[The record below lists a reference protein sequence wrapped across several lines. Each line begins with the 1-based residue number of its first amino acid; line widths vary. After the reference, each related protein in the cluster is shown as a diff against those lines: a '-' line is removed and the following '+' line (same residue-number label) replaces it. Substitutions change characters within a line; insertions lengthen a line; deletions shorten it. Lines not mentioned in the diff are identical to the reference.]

1 MAKPCSHCRLASSA
15 PACRPSEYDLLSSL
29 PENMMTMAS
38 KPLGT
43 HDVAAQN
50 KRVLIVDDDIE
61 LSLLYESLLQAQNY
75 QTTTAENGV
84 QALECL
90 RTMEVD
96 AILCDLDMPEM
107 SGDLLYA
114 EVGRTW
120 PGLEKRFL
128 FVTGNA
134 GNPIYE
140 AFLKRTNP
148 KLLSK
153 PVTMDRLLEQ
163 LQVVMDSQAGS

>member
-1 MAKPCSHCRLASSA
+1 
-15 PACRPSEYDLLSSL
+15 
-29 PENMMTMAS
+29 MMTMESQADE
-38 KPLGT
+38 T
-43 HDVAAQN
+43 RDVAAQS

-61 LSLLYESLLQAQNY
+61 LLLLYESLLQAHDY

-90 RTMEVD
+90 RKLEVD

-107 SGDLLYA
+107 SGDLLYT
-114 EVGRTW
+114 EVGRAW

-140 AFLKRTNP
+140 AFLMRTKP
-148 KLLSK
+148 TVLAK
-153 PVTMDRLLEQ
+153 PVTMNHLLEQ
-163 LQVVMDSQAGS
+163 LQGVLDAQSAS

>member
-1 MAKPCSHCRLASSA
+1 MM
-15 PACRPSEYDLLSSL
+15 
-29 PENMMTMAS
+29 NMGS
-38 KPLGT
+38 KARGAR
-43 HDVAAQN
+43 DVAAQD

-61 LSLLYESLLQAQNY
+61 LLLVYESLLQAHDY

-90 RTMEVD
+90 RNMEVD

-114 EVGRTW
+114 EVGRAW
-120 PGLEKRFL
+120 PGLAKRFL

-140 AFLKRTNP
+140 EFLKRTNP
-148 KLLSK
+148 NVLSK

-163 LQVVMDSQAGS
+163 LQAVLKLQTAN

>member
-1 MAKPCSHCRLASSA
+1 
-15 PACRPSEYDLLSSL
+15 
-29 PENMMTMAS
+29 MTMGSQAD
-38 KPLGT
+38 GT
-43 HDVAAQN
+43 RDVAAQS

-61 LSLLYESLLQAQNY
+61 LLLLYESLLQAQDY

-90 RTMEVD
+90 RKLEVD

-114 EVGRTW
+114 EVGRAW

-140 AFLKRTNP
+140 AFLKRTKPNV
-148 KLLSK
+148 LAK
-153 PVTMDRLLEQ
+153 PVTMDHLLEQ
-163 LQVVMDSQAGS
+163 LQAVLDAQAAS